1 MRRGLDLWIALG
13 LLAVAWAIRLVL
25 AARITFPPLDDPAF
39 YVQTARNLAAG
50 RGLVTDVL
58 WSYQFSF
65 PSVSH
70 PSHEYWM
77 PMATLLMAPWI
88 KALGDTL
95 FVAQLPGTLCAA
107 LLVPL
112 TYALGRIVL
121 PSDRRIAVGAV
132 LLLMAGALPVYQAAS
147 TDSAAPFA
155 LLGAGGLLVGG
166 MAAERRSVGLSL
178 LAGLLGG
185 LAYLTRSDGMLIPA
199 LTGAFVVGSLGLTR
213 RGLWMLVALAAGC
226 AVPMGAWWIR
236 NGLTFGVM
244 QPVSPM
250 IAGALQNYEQM
261 FNWNDPPTIR
271 ALLARGAGFVAGLR
285 AQALAHNFGVWAL
298 ISFPFGTYGWLGL
311 AEMARRPVM
320 QIGFAYGVLLAL
332 VSAVVFSVPTLAGLF
347 YHSAGATLPWLA
359 LGAAMGI
366 ARLARRRRTAG
377 FGLAAATAALI
388 IVQSAIAWPRAIEDS
403 RRNSATFGEAAR
415 WLAAHARAD
424 EPILAT
430 QAHSL
435 NLASGQPAMTLP
447 AGQALDVVRDL
458 ARRYGARYVVVTERV
473 GRYPA
478 EFDAH
483 LGAGVELVHSGSDML
498 VYELIAIP

>member
-1 MRRGLDLWIALG
+1 
-13 LLAVAWAIRLVL
+13 
-25 AARITFPPLDDPAF
+25 
-39 YVQTARNLAAG
+39 
-50 RGLVTDVL
+50 
-58 WSYQFSF
+58 
-65 PSVSH
+65 
-70 PSHEYWM
+70 
-77 PMATLLMAPWI
+77 
-88 KALGDTL
+88 
-95 FVAQLPGTLCAA
+95 
-107 LLVPL
+107 
-112 TYALGRIVL
+112 
-121 PSDRRIAVGAV
+121 
-132 LLLMAGALPVYQAAS
+132 
-147 TDSAAPFA
+147 
-155 LLGAGGLLVGG
+155 
-166 MAAERRSVGLSL
+166 VGLSL

-199 LTGAFVVGSLGLTR
+199 LTGALVVGSLGLTR
-213 RGLWMLVALAAGC
+213 RGVLMLVALAAGC

-236 NGLTFGVM
+236 NWLTFGVL

-261 FNWNDPPTIR
+261 FNWNDPPTLR

-298 ISFPFGTYGWLGL
+298 ISFPFGTYGWLGF

-359 LGAAMGI
+359 LGAAMVI
-366 ARLARRRRTAG
+366 ARVARRRRTAG
-377 FGLAAATAALI
+377 LI

-403 RRNSATFGEAAR
+403 RRNSATFGDVAS
-415 WLAAHARAD
+415 WLATHARAD
-424 EPILAT
+424 EPVLAT
-430 QAHSL
+430 QAHSV

-458 ARRYGARYVVVTERV
+458 ARRYGARFVVVTERV

-498 VYELIAIP
+498 VYELIASP